1 MPHQQN
7 TQQNGD
13 NLAQTGAVLGGALGL
28 GFAAKTGALTTC
40 LAYLAAISSK
50 DVVLNSLWLELS
62 CATPLATQ
70 FATNLAR
77 GITNIR
83 MTAPVVIPI
92 GIGAVL
98 GYGLFSLFT
107 KTAVASE
114 STAPTQESSMD
125 DNQTSIPKS
134 P

>member
-7 TQQNGD
+7 TQQSGD

-28 GFAAKTGALTTC
+28 GLAAKTGALTTC
-40 LAYLAAISSK
+40 LTYLAAISTQE
-50 DVVLNSLWLELS
+50 VVLNSLWLELS
-62 CATPLATQ
+62 CATPLVTK

-77 GITNIR
+77 GITNIK

-98 GYGLFSLFT
+98 GYGLFSLFRN
-107 KTAVASE
+107 TAVTSE
-114 STAPTQESSMD
+114 SIAQTQESSMN
-125 DNQTSIPKS
+125 DNQTNISKLS
-134 P
+134 